1 MIAQEDYKGRAI
13 LLATNSSVIR
23 EHYSFVNTS
32 EEKSHSL
39 SSDQERP
46 STLIHKY
53 TRISV
58 SHDNALYYSWLSFII
73 ILYHMHS
80 KCIDTNIEQILP
92 AVHITL

>member
-1 MIAQEDYKGRAI
+1 MIAQEGYKGRAI
-13 LLATNSSVIR
+13 LSATNSSVIR

-46 STLIHKY
+46 STLIHKR

-58 SHDNALYYSWLSFII
+58 SHDNALYYSWLSFV
-73 ILYHMHS
+73 ILCHIHS

-92 AVHITL
+92 AVHTTL